1 MKKANM
7 DQIHSSSDLTVGS
20 QNASLSRLSN
30 LLISSFEREEIKNQ
44 TKTGIN
50 VNRFVSEIATWY
62 EKFRNAMDYRD
73 EEVVRRAAIER
84 ILKRRLLF
92 GGTGAKIAAPL
103 MRELLWARYFPDASI
118 SDEEIKKVG
127 DIIDLYLEFRR
138 QLLERQHEISIKID
152 PLIYQL
158 LSSRLEVML
167 NKSRD
172 IELISNFIFHLLR
185 ERIVIKDDTEENRDV
200 QVFIAVRR
208 AFAKDD
214 MAFLKFHLFEQYF
227 GKITK
232 ENVHSIAA
240 RFVKEYGSFEKQI
253 KYPLKDR
260 IVSYVKKQLPPFL
273 IFAEVLR
280 KERGGIR
287 ALISNETEFKDRISL
302 VAQEK
307 YKNISSKVRTA
318 IIRSVIF
325 ILLSKFIFA
334 FSVEATYDNIF
345 LGHIAWNSLIINIIA
360 PPILMIIVSL
370 FIRTPDK
377 NNTKRIYDRIMA
389 ILFVDRPELD
399 RPLIISLKPERK
411 HPVLDSVF
419 TILWW
424 GAFVVVFGYMD
435 YILRLLKFSPASQ
448 GVFVFF
454 VAVISFLTYRINQTA
469 YSYTISVRQNFLSP
483 VWDFFFMPIVRVGRR
498 FTEGL
503 SQINIFIYIFDYLI
517 ETPFKEIFGFLEQWF
532 FFLQTKR
539 EEMG

>member
-1 MKKANM
+1 M
-7 DQIHSSSDLTVGS
+7 DQANLSSGFTGS
-20 QNASLSRLSN
+20 QNAPLSRFSN

-50 VNRFVSEIATWY
+50 VNRFVSELATWY

-84 ILKRRLLF
+84 ILKRRLFF
-92 GGTGAKIAAPL
+92 GGTGAKIASPL

-127 DIIDLYLEFRR
+127 DIIDLYLEFRK
-138 QLLERQHEISIKID
+138 LLLQRQHEIGINID
-152 PLIYQL
+152 TLIYQL

-167 NKSRD
+167 NKSKD
-172 IELISNFIFHLLR
+172 VELIANFIFHILK
-185 ERIVIKDDTEENRDV
+185 ERITIKDDSTETRDV

-214 MAFLKFHLFEQYF
+214 IAFLKFHLFEQYF
-227 GKITK
+227 GRITA
-232 ENVHSIAA
+232 ENVHAIAA
-240 RFVKEYGSFEKQI
+240 NFVKEYRGFEKQI

-260 IVSYVKKQLPPFL
+260 IISYVKKQLPPFL

-287 ALISNETEFKDRISL
+287 ALIENKAEFQNS
-302 VAQEK
+302 VFQAAQAK
-307 YKNISSKVRTA
+307 YKTISSKVRTA

-325 ILLSKFIFA
+325 ILLTKFIFA
-334 FSVEATYDNIF
+334 FSVEATYDNIV

-360 PPILMIIVSL
+360 PPFLMIIVSL
-370 FIRTPDK
+370 FIRTPDN
-377 NNTKRIYDRIMA
+377 NNTKRIYDRIMN
-389 ILFVDRPELD
+389 ILFVDKPELD
-399 RPLIISLKPERK
+399 RPLIISLKPENK
-411 HPVLDSVF
+411 HPILDSIF

-424 GAFVVVFGYMD
+424 GAFILIFGYMD

-448 GVFVFF
+448 GIFVFF
-454 VAVISFLTYRINQTA
+454 IAIISFLTYRISQTA
-469 YSYTISVRQNFLSP
+469 HSYTILDKQGFLSP
-483 VWDFFFMPIVRVGRR
+483 VGDFLFMPVIKVGRR

-517 ETPFKEIFGFLEQWF
+517 ETPFKEIFGFLEKWF
-532 FFLQTKR
+532 YFLQTKR